1 MRAALH
7 RELAWLDALLHRE
20 VQRLRARY
28 ALSVDEFRGI
38 YVSDEQVDAYL
49 GSCGIGAAGVEPAC
63 PEPAADG
70 NWSTLCQRL
79 ALSPAERR
87 VVLLA
92 LAPELDGKY
101 EALYGYLNND
111 IAHRWPTAE
120 LALRLFDDDPGVLAA
135 LDEQGRLRRGGLL
148 ELVIDSGARR
158 PLLAA
163 GFACA
168 GALPRFVLDLPPA
181 LPRECA
187 LVVPDGLQGM
197 PAALAAMADT
207 CAAGVDSPALL
218 LAGPPGCGRRRAAE
232 AIAVRLGRWL
242 ITVDLSHCADPA
254 ATLTQAALGA
264 LLYQALVLLEGY
276 DGLAQHDGAT
286 RSRVHGAM
294 AALPGPVM
302 LRIDAGA
309 AAFELPA
316 GLPAWRVDLAPPDAA
331 SQQQLWRQALDGAG
345 LAAPPADIRL
355 LAERFRLGRSQIER
369 ASQAAAF
376 AARQGPQAAL
386 PLLLRVAREQSG
398 NPLKQLASTVP
409 RRHGWDD
416 LVLPPAT
423 IDLVRAVA
431 LAIAHRSRVQE
442 EWGMARVSGSRGMV
456 ALFHGASGT
465 GKTMSA
471 GVIAAELGL
480 ELYRVNLAS
489 VVSKYIGETEKNLE
503 RIFVAARHSN
513 AVLLFDEADALFGK
527 RSEVKDAHDRYAN
540 LEVAYLLQRL
550 EEHDGPVILAT
561 NFARNMDQAFNRRLD
576 QSIEFPRPDA
586 RARARLWRQM
596 LRPPLPCATG
606 LDGELD
612 WLAATFDLTG
622 GEIRKAALEAAYLA
636 AAGDSVVTLEILVA
650 TATQECRRQGRM
662 VGLAESMPPAFGVAA

>member
-7 RELAWLDALLHRE
+7 RELAWLDTLLHRE
-20 VQRLRARY
+20 VLRLRARY
-28 ALSVDEFRGI
+28 ALSADEFRGI
-38 YVSDEQVDAYL
+38 YISDEQVDAYL
-49 GSCGIGAAGVEPAC
+49 GSCGIDATGFEPVC
-63 PEPAADG
+63 PEPAPDG
-70 NWSTLCQRL
+70 SWSTLCQRL
-79 ALSPAERR
+79 ALSPAERH

-111 IAHRWPTAE
+111 IARRWPTAD

-135 LDEQGRLRRGGLL
+135 LDRQGRLWRHGLL
-148 ELVIDSGARR
+148 EPVVEGGVRR

-163 GFACA
+163 GFAPA
-168 GALPRFVLDLPPA
+168 GALVRFILDLPPA
-181 LPRECA
+181 LPEGCA
-187 LVVPDGLQGM
+187 LTAPGGGQPL
-197 PAALAAMADT
+197 PAALEAIADT
-207 CAAGVDSPALL
+207 CADGKDCPVLL
-218 LAGPPGCGRRRAAE
+218 LVGTPGCGRRRAAE
-232 AIAVRLGRWL
+232 AIAARLARPL
-242 ITVDLSHCADPA
+242 ITVDLSHCADPV
-254 ATLTQAALGA
+254 ATLGQAALGA
-264 LLYQALVLLEGY
+264 MLHQALVLVDGY
-276 DGLAQHDGAT
+276 DCLVQHDGAT
-286 RSRVHGAM
+286 RSEVHGAL
-294 AALPGPVM
+294 AALPTPLM
-302 LRIDAGA
+302 LRVDA
-309 AAFELPA
+309 AATFEAPG
-316 GLPAWRVDLAPPDAA
+316 GLPAWRVDLQPTDAA
-331 SQQQLWRQALDGAG
+331 GQRVLWQHALAEAG
-345 LAAPPADIRL
+345 LAAPAADIRL
-355 LAERFRLGRSQIER
+355 LAERFRLGRGQIAR

-376 AARQGPQAAL
+376 AARQVPQAAL

-398 NPLKQLASTVP
+398 GPLKQLASAVP

-423 IDLVRAVA
+423 IELVRAVA

-456 ALFHGASGT
+456 AMFHGASGT

-471 GVIAAELGL
+471 SVIAAELGL

-586 RARARLWRQM
+586 SARARLWRQM
-596 LRPPLPCATG
+596 LRPPLPRDDG

-636 AAGDSVVTLEILVA
+636 AAGDNVVTLEILVA

-662 VGLAESMPPAFGVAA
+662 VGLADSVPPMTKEAA